1 MTVCNQIT
9 EINQFQTS
17 LSSGFRIP
25 QITYTTIIVLE
36 ASIDLQIE
44 VNMRDQMKWTT
55 NRIEIN
61 NWKLWFSIA
70 FVIKVAMALV
80 LAMLKSQGD
89 FQFYFSGGDTINY
102 IEPLENLVKT
112 GTLFTNISS
121 DIFQLRMPGFMPLYL
136 PLRFLFDPETSLTII
151 VVIQLLLSS
160 ISCYLLAVISTRLI
174 PNQKHLAFILTFT
187 LFTFST
193 YASYFDIY
201 ILSESLS
208 TSLCILII
216 YLFTEN
222 LYRSKPILIV
232 GLCLSWLVF
241 LKPYFV
247 PMIGFL
253 AIYIFQQ
260 SKELQ
265 LKNRLTR
272 VSLLVAPYVV
282 VSILWASWNYQNHGE
297 FIWLQK
303 QRGHWT
309 AIDSPTNPK
318 PQLQEFVRIFGG
330 QYIAW
335 DPKGHVYPFFQEPS
349 KPLPN
354 DLFPDVAFSSNFNR
368 DSLETAR
375 YWFYRYVTLED
386 SATSNKAGEK
396 ATAMLYKARQGY
408 LKEHIID
415 HYIGARLRCFF
426 DFFFQG
432 ASYNIPFPPF
442 EKQNLLQKLIK
453 VFYTV
458 LFWIVM
464 TLGAFELLR
473 LLMFRRTPVVWLLA
487 AIPGF
492 LLLLFPIVLLKQEQR
507 YAVAIYVFLIPFA
520 VSFII
525 NLYGRLTSLQKQ

>member
-1 MTVCNQIT
+1 
-9 EINQFQTS
+9 
-17 LSSGFRIP
+17 
-25 QITYTTIIVLE
+25 
-36 ASIDLQIE
+36 
-44 VNMRDQMKWTT
+44 
-55 NRIEIN
+55 
-61 NWKLWFSIA
+61 
-70 FVIKVAMALV
+70 MAIG
-80 LAMLKSQGD
+80 LALLKSNGD
-89 FQFYFSGGDTINY
+89 FQFYYSGGDTINY
-102 IEPLENLVKT
+102 IEPLENLYNS
-112 GTLFTNISS
+112 GELFTELGS
-121 DIFQLRMPGFMPLYL
+121 DPYQLRMPGFMPLYI
-136 PLRFLFDPETSLTII
+136 PLRAILSADSALSII
-151 VVIQLLLSS
+151 VFIQIILSA
-160 ISCYLLAVISTRLI
+160 IGCYLLSIVASRLI
-174 PNQKHLAFILTFT
+174 PNHKQTAFLATFA
-187 LFTFST
+187 LYTFST

-208 TSLCILII
+208 TSLCIIII

-222 LYRSKPILIV
+222 TTKSKPILLA
-232 GLCLSWLVF
+232 GLCLSWLIF

-247 PMIGFL
+247 PLIGFL
-253 AIYIFQQ
+253 AIYIFLQ

-272 VSLLVAPYVV
+272 VSLLVAPYIV

-386 SATSNKAGEK
+386 SATSNNAGEK

-473 LLMFRRTPVVWLLA
+473 LLMFRRTHVVWLLA

-520 VSFII
+520 VSFIL